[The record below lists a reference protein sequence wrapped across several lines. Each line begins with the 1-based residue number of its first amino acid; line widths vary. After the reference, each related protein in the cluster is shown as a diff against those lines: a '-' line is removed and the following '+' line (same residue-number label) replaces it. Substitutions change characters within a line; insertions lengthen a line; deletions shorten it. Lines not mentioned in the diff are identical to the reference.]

1 MQPSALSRQNPAGL
15 SAQNSDFTREETAM
29 TWVIVERTW
38 VEARGRMKDRW
49 STLSEDD
56 LDAIGGRRDDL
67 VTRLRRNLN
76 VSPEEADRQVTDW
89 ESRNRDLFEET
100 AEQIK
105 PYVGIA
111 KQ

>member
-1 MQPSALSRQNPAGL
+1 MA
-15 SAQNSDFTREETAM
+15 
-29 TWVIVERTW
+29 WVIVDTVW
-38 VEARGRMKDRW
+38 VEARGRMKNRW
-49 STLSEDD
+49 STLTEDD
-56 LDAIGGRRDDL
+56 LDRINGRRDAL
-67 VTRLRRNLN
+67 VDKLHRNLS
-76 VSPEEADRQVTDW
+76 VSQEEADRQVTDW